1 MDRAAD
7 RLLVL
12 SAIVGGSRR
21 DSEAVT
27 STRSFLPSA
36 SIHSIGGDL
45 IGRLHFPPSNPER
58 RGREI
63 ELVRGRTTISK
74 AKEGGKGRRMQS

>member
-7 RLLVL
+7 QLLVL
-12 SAIVGGSRR
+12 SAIVGGSKG
-21 DSEAVT
+21 DSGEEAVT

-45 IGRLHFPPSNPER
+45 IGRLHFPPSLQP
-58 RGREI
+58 REK
-63 ELVRGRTTISK
+63 R
-74 AKEGGKGRRMQS
+74 EGDRVGSGAHDNL